1 MKERP
6 HQEQQDEKEGSPGPR
21 LSLVGMP
28 IGNPKD
34 ITLRALETLAEAD
47 LLLCEERKTASRY
60 YKIWNIPF
68 PREAHF
74 LLNEHTSLPEL
85 EEIKGALLRA
95 RSTVLISE
103 AGMPVFCDPGKE
115 LLLWA
120 RSRGVAVD
128 VVPGPVALTVALVQA
143 GVGMDGFFF
152 AGFPPREREEREG
165 FFRGLNDFR
174 KPVAF
179 YETPYRTGKVLE
191 ELHRNLPAKK
201 KVFVVVGATMDNESV
216 LQCEAG
222 RLPLEGRSLPKG
234 PPVFIIYDE

>member
-1 MKERP
+1 MNEIVEVTERVGG
-6 HQEQQDEKEGSPGPR
+6 EGGTGPR

-34 ITLRALETLAEAD
+34 ITLRALETLASAD
-47 LLLCEERKTASRY
+47 LLLCEERKTASKY
-60 YKIWNIPF
+60 YKSWNIPF
-68 PREAHF
+68 PRDSHF
-74 LLNEHTSLPEL
+74 LLNEHTTTTEL
-85 EEIKGALLRA
+85 EDIKAAVLQA

-103 AGMPVFCDPGKE
+103 AGMPVFCDPGRE

-120 RSRGVAVD
+120 RSRGVMVD

-143 GVGMDGFFF
+143 GVGMDGFYF
-152 AGFPPREREEREG
+152 AGFPPREKEERES
-165 FFRGLNDFR
+165 FFRGLKGFQ

-201 KVFVVVGATMDNESV
+201 KVFVVVGATMDNESI
-216 LQCEAG
+216 LECEAES
-222 RLPLEGRSLPKG
+222 LPVKGRSLPKG
-234 PPVFIIYDE
+234 PPVFIVYDE